1 MVSPQSLSYGLGDD
15 LDSDPANV
23 VGDIVNKVISNL
35 KPLDPD
41 DIVDLED
48 PEKAHRLNLM
58 DNY

>member
-1 MVSPQSLSYGLGDD
+1 MVSPKSLSYGLVDD

-48 PEKAHRLNLM
+48 PEKPTS
-58 DNY
+58 

>member
-1 MVSPQSLSYGLGDD
+1 MVSPQSLSYSLGDD

-35 KPLDPD
+35 KPLDPVD

-48 PEKAHRLNLM
+48 PEKPTG
-58 DNY
+58 